1 MSKEKGQGYE
11 LYEFQKQ
18 CKRQYLNV
26 CVKEN
31 PERYQEEGKTQMK
44 TKQMKRKSHVIAYL
58 KFLYIFI

>member
-1 MSKEKGQGYE
+1 MMSEEKGQGYE
-11 LYEFQKQ
+11 LYEFQNQ

-44 TKQMKRKSHVIAYL
+44 TRQ
-58 KFLYIFI
+58 